1 MTWYVQYLRA
11 RDIADQ
17 RIREAEANRIAS
29 SGHAAAGRRGLV
41 AAIVGRVKAAT
52 RGADARRFVRDCAEE
67 ARRQNLVQQVGP
79 IHHS

>member
-29 SGHAAAGRRGLV
+29 SGHAAAGRGLV

-52 RGADARRFVRDCAEE
+52 RGADASRFVRDCAEE